1 MATSGRCTKRTRAK
15 SIHASISAFLAR
27 RVDTDMAEILGL
39 GMTHYPP
46 LAGRDENMMG
56 ILKGTLRD
64 PAIPAELKEPVNWPP
79 RMREEYGTDQGKA
92 AAAEHRQ
99 TLIDGMDQIRAALDE
114 FKPDFVLIWGDDQY
128 ENFNED
134 IIPPFCILA
143 YDQIEAHPWK
153 LKAPGM
159 PGGANVWKENE
170 ETLLNVR
177 GHR

>member
-1 MATSGRCTKRTRAK
+1 
-15 SIHASISAFLAR
+15 
-27 RVDTDMAEILGL
+27 MAEILGL

-64 PAIPAELKEPVNWPP
+64 PAIPAELKEPTNWPP
-79 RMREEYGTDQGKA
+79 EMREEYGNDQGKA
-92 AAAEHRQ
+92 AAAGHRQ
-99 TLIDGMDQIRAALDE
+99 TLVDGLDKIREALDE
-114 FKPDFVLIWGDDQY
+114 FNPDFVLICGDDQY

-143 YDQIEAHPWK
+143 YDNIEAQPWT

-159 PGGANVWKENE
+159 PGAANVWNEDGDFMLRSRATAKAENSW
-170 ETLLNVR
+170 
-177 GHR
+177 HPA